1 MGDDRSMIDE
11 LRKLVRER
19 RRYPLEAYLFLYQ
32 ALDMAQRLV
41 GEKRH
46 VSGPELLEGVR
57 KLAVEQ
63 FGPLAL
69 MVFQHW
75 GIRRTQDVGEM
86 VFNLVDRELMGK
98 TDQDK
103 REDFDAVFDIEEVFA
118 PQRLMAEQDPKQL
131 IPPYRVS
138 ARDLPSAARASNAP

>member
-1 MGDDRSMIDE
+1 MGDERNMIEE

-32 ALDMAQRLV
+32 ALDAAQRHV

-57 KLAVEQ
+57 RLAVEQ

-69 MVFQHW
+69 MVFNHW
-75 GIRRTQDVGEM
+75 GLRRTQDVGEM

-98 TDQDK
+98 TDDDK
-103 REDFDAVFDIEEVFA
+103 REDFDAVYDFEEVFSPA
-118 PQRLMAEQDPKQL
+118 RILAEADPKQL

-138 ARDLPSAARASNAP
+138 PRDLPNAARATSS

>member
-1 MGDDRSMIDE
+1 MGDERNMIEE

-32 ALDMAQRLV
+32 ALDAAQRHV

-57 KLAVEQ
+57 RLAVEQ

-69 MVFQHW
+69 MVFNHW
-75 GIRRTQDVGEM
+75 GLRRTQDVGEM

-98 TDQDK
+98 TDDDK
-103 REDFDAVFDIEEVFA
+103 REDFDAVYDFEEVFS
-118 PQRLMAEQDPKQL
+118 PTRILAEADPKQL

-138 ARDLPSAARASNAP
+138 SRDLPNAARATSS

>member
-1 MGDDRSMIDE
+1 VGDERNMIDE

-32 ALDMAQRLV
+32 ALDMSQRMV

-57 KLAVEQ
+57 KLAIEQ

-69 MVFQHW
+69 MVFTHW
-75 GIRRTQDVGEM
+75 GIRRTNDVGEM

-98 TDQDK
+98 TDNDK
-103 REDFDAVFDIEEVFA
+103 REDFDGIYDLEEVFS
-118 PQRLMAEQDPKQL
+118 PKRLLAESDPKQL
-131 IPPYRVS
+131 IPPYRVT
-138 ARDLPSAARASNAP
+138 ARELPNPARSGA